1 VAIKEPGEEIQPVE
15 QGSYHTRILLPVL
28 LFILTVFTTMT
39 AGALYE
45 GADLFND
52 TLSILK
58 GLPFCASLLLI
69 LGTHEFGH
77 YIASRMHKVVSTLPF
92 FIPAPPVPP
101 MIGTFGAVIRMKTPI
116 TTKNALVDIG
126 AAGPLVGFV
135 FAVIVMI
142 VGMHF
147 STIAPIVHDGSVAF
161 GEPIIEKLLIYFMM
175 GEIPNGYELVLHPV
189 AFAGWIGF
197 FVTALNLLP
206 IGQLDGGHIMYAIFG
221 PDHRKVTM
229 GAVAILVVMGIT
241 FWPGWILWAI
251 MVTIIGTRH
260 PPIYDQYVPM
270 DPARGFVCMG
280 SILVFVLTFTPTPF
294 YIN

>member
-1 VAIKEPGEEIQPVE
+1 M
-15 QGSYHTRILLPVL
+15 L

-52 TLSILK
+52 TFSILK
-58 GLPFCASLLLI
+58 GLPFCVSLLLI

-77 YIASRMHKVVSTLPF
+77 YIASRRHKVVSTLPF
-92 FIPAPPVPP
+92 FIPAPPIPP
-101 MIGTFGAVIRMKTPI
+101 MIGTFGAVIKMKTPI

-142 VGMHF
+142 VGMHY
-147 STIAPIVHDGSVAF
+147 STIAPIVYDGSVAF

-175 GEIPNGYELVLHPV
+175 GEIPHGYELVLHPV

-221 PDHRKVTM
+221 PDHRKVSM

-241 FWPGWILWAI
+241 FWPGWIMWGI

-260 PPIYDQYVPM
+260 PPIYDQHLPM

-280 SILVFVLTFTPTPF
+280 SILVFILTFTPTPF

>member
-1 VAIKEPGEEIQPVE
+1 MPIREPGEEIQTAGY
-15 QGSYHTRILLPVL
+15 GSYRTRILLPAL

-58 GLPFCASLLLI
+58 GLPFCVSLLLI

-77 YIASRMHKVVSTLPF
+77 YIASRLHKVVSTLPY
-92 FIPAPPVPP
+92 FIPAPPIPP

-175 GEIPNGYELVLHPV
+175 GEIPDGYELVLHPV

-221 PDHRKVTM
+221 PDHRKVST

-241 FWPGWILWAI
+241 FWPGWIMWGI

-260 PPIYDQYVPM
+260 PPIYDQHVPM

-280 SILVFVLTFTPTPF
+280 SILVFLLTFTPTPF